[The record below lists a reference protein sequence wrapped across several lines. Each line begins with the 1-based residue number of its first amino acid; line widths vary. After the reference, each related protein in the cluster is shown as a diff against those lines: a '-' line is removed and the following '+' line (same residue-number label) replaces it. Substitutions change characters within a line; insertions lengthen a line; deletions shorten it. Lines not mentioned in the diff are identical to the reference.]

1 MLGIRATSPGFATY
15 IFAPLP
21 GFKSEWVHGR
31 VPTPAGEILAAWGYE
46 SSGKFSME
54 VAAPAGLKG
63 TVVVP
68 FDGQYSVDGGSGQEG
83 EVQVEG
89 GKTVKISQL

>member
-1 MLGIRATSPGFATY
+1 VLGIRATSPGFATY
-15 IFAPLP
+15 TFAPLP

-46 SSGKFSME
+46 SSGKLSME
-54 VAAPAGLKG
+54 VTAPAGLKG

-83 EVQVEG
+83 EVQIEG
-89 GKTVKISQL
+89 GKTVRISQL